1 MDKGYLST
9 LKLVQN
15 CIKENLSPPP
25 DLTVSEWAD
34 KYRVLPSETSAEPG
48 QWDTSRAPYQREIM
62 NAITDLRYEDVII
75 MSSAQVGKSEILLNA
90 LGYFIDMEPYPIMML
105 QPTEQA
111 AKNFSKE
118 RLAPMFRACPS
129 LRKKVSNSKTRD
141 GENTI
146 LQKTFPGGFIAL
158 AGANAPSGLA
168 SRSIRVLLADEIDR
182 FPVSAGSEGDPLSL
196 AEKRTTTFYNR
207 KKVKV
212 STPTNKGSSRIE
224 KEFEESTKERY
235 HLPCPSCGHEQPLS
249 WGQMR
254 FESACHA
261 CLECG
266 TLHNQFEWKNQ
277 EGRWIA
283 EVPDAPKRGFHLN
296 ELLSPW
302 RKWEEIVAA
311 WRTAVKNGNED
322 LKVFIN
328 TSLGEVWEEEGQEV
342 DESSL
347 INRCEEYDAPVPE
360 PVKVLTAA
368 VDVQDDRFEIEVVG
382 WGAGRES
389 WGIEYHVI
397 RGDLKRPEVWEEL
410 DEYLSRTWRKA
421 DGKEFAIAC
430 TCMDSGG
437 HFTQEVYRFTK
448 PREKTR
454 RIYAIKGAA
463 AKKGEHV
470 PLIHTTSKTKI
481 VKNLLVTLGVN
492 DGKNRV
498 LSNLQITEFG
508 PNYCHFPKG
517 RGYTEQYF
525 NGLTAERLETR
536 YERGV
541 PYQVWVKV
549 RARNEPF
556 DLRVYNT
563 AAVEILNPSFEREV
577 QALTVRKRKRKRVRR

>member
-1 MDKGYLST
+1 MSKGYLST
-9 LKLVQN
+9 LKLVQT

-34 KYRVLPSETSAEPG
+34 QYRVLPSETSAEPG

-212 STPTNKGSSRIE
+212 STPTNKGASRIE

-249 WGQMR
+249 WAQMH
-254 FESACHA
+254 FNSVTHA

-266 TLHNQFEWKNQ
+266 SMHNQFEWKNQ

-302 RKWEEIVAA
+302 RKWEEIIAA
-311 WRTAVKNGNED
+311 FRTAVKNGKED
-322 LKVFIN
+322 LKVFVN
-328 TSLGEVWEEEGQEV
+328 TSLGETWEEEGQEV

-347 INRCEEYDAPVPE
+347 ISRCEEYDAPVPE

-397 RGDLKRPEVWEEL
+397 RGDLKRPEIWEEL

-421 DGKEFAIAC
+421 DGREFAIAC

-470 PLIHTTSKTKI
+470 PLIHTTSKTKV

-498 LSNLQITEFG
+498 LSSLQITEYG

-517 RGYTEQYF
+517 KGYTEQYF

-536 YERGV
+536 HERGV
-541 PYQVWVKV
+541 PYQVWVKI

-563 AAVEILNPSFEREV
+563 AAIEILNPSFEREV
-577 QALTVRKRKRKRVRR
+577 QAITVRKRKRKRVRR